1 METTKKTWDKKRIGI
16 IAAIVACLCILAI
29 EAIVV
34 VGSNGDRKLNAQL
47 KLADRY
53 LDELDYEAAI
63 AAYEA
68 AIEIEPRCEA
78 AYLGMAEAYKALGE
92 YEKALETL
100 ETGYDATGSEKIQEA
115 LDELKAYLEE
125 QNADHVM
132 VWNDPNLEAAMHEVT
147 GITDRDIMLSDVK
160 GINRLDLAEKGISN
174 IEALGELKN
183 LKDLY
188 LSDNSI
194 SNVSSLSSLTKLQ
207 VLWLD
212 GNDISDIGPL
222 SDLK

>member
-1 METTKKTWDKKRIGI
+1 METTKKTWNKKRIGI

-100 ETGYDATGSEKIQEA
+100 ETGYDATGSEKILEA

-125 QNADHVM
+125 QNAEEISEEPTQEAENVTDHVM
-132 VWNDPNLEAAMHEVT
+132 VWNDEYLEAAMREVT
-147 GITDRDIMLSDVK
+147 GITDRDIMLSDVED
-160 GINRLDLAEKGISN
+160 IRELDLSEKEISN
-174 IEALGELKN
+174 LEFN
-183 LKDLY
+183 
-188 LSDNSI
+188 NF
-194 SNVSSLSSLTKLQ
+194 
-207 VLWLD
+207 
-212 GNDISDIGPL
+212 
-222 SDLK
+222 